1 MFACPTHGNPDLDQ
15 ARSTLSDADQRAAAD
30 RAGNALGLKLIIM
43 NFDPGG
49 DHEARQLALIREQ
62 RPIVA
67 ALRSMGYQIDF
78 LFSPPA
84 GPLSD
89 AARALLE
96 EFLDTPL
103 SLETKLMISDLIE
116 ATGGSVTREGYAAPS
131 RPTSK
136 DP

>member
-1 MFACPTHGNPDLDQ
+1 MRN
-15 ARSTLSDADQRAAAD
+15 LSG
-30 RAGNALGLKLIIM
+30 RAGNALGLKFRVM
-43 NFDPGG
+43 DFDPGE

-67 ALRSMGYQIDF
+67 ALRSMGYPIDF

-131 RPTSK
+131 RPASK
-136 DP
+136 DR